1 MILDFENKVPFADM
15 QQIYNFVYNS
25 TYKLGWADRE
35 DEKFVPNIHSNW
47 SLEDV
52 EKSGLLEHLKKLDD
66 TLKYNIEK
74 NFHKCIVNLS
84 KSGDYNF
91 CHTHKDQ
98 TVILYYVNLDWQD
111 GWGGETIFYN
121 ETMSEASKTVLYKP
135 NRAILFD
142 GNTPHSIRPSSH
154 IAPQYRFT
162 LGIFFQQPNFIEEAK
177 NNT

>member
-121 ETMSEASKTVLYKP
+121 ENLTKATSVSNFVPGKFIV
-135 NRAILFD
+135 FD
-142 GNTPHSIRPSSH
+142 GSIPHTIRAQSTHGPD
-154 IAPQYRFT
+154 YRFT
-162 LGIFFQQPNFIEEAK
+162 ISYFVNKEK
-177 NNT
+177 K